1 MWIPHSSAARLP
13 SVALFRRPLTRESVA
28 PSCGHVDDGLT
39 LAGLRVLQ
47 LGFSRQD
54 GMLLSETM
62 QRLGACHVAISDQVF
77 PLGLGKPG
85 NLRFDGFVVN
95 LDRFGDV
102 DMGVERLMRL
112 RRACP
117 GAFVVIATAGVASDD
132 FGDHR
137 RAICDSTLRLPLTAS
152 RLIQALEAAV
162 LNHRSR
168 PV

>member
-1 MWIPHSSAARLP
+1 MWIPHPSTVRLP
-13 SVALFRRPLTRESVA
+13 SVALFRRAVRRESVA
-28 PSCGHVDDGLT
+28 PSDGNVDDGLT
-39 LAGLRVLQ
+39 LAGLRILQ

-62 QRLGACHVAISDQVF
+62 QHLGARNVAISDQVS

-85 NLRFDGFVVN
+85 NLRYDGFVVN

-102 DMGVERLMRL
+102 DIGVDRLMRF
-112 RRACP
+112 RRASP
-117 GAFVVIATAGVASDD
+117 EAFVVIATADVAMDD
-132 FGDHR
+132 FGHHR

-152 RLIQALEAAV
+152 RLIQALDVALV
-162 LNHRSR
+162 NHRSR